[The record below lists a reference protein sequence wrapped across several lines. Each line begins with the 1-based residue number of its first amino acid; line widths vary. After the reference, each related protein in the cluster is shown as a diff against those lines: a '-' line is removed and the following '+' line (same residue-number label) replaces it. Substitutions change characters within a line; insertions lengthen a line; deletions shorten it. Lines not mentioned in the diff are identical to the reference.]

1 MAAAGIGRIDAMD
14 ESTEKKMAAASSL
27 KSQAASLVQ
36 SVTVFKLGH
45 GGTAATAQMALAR

>member
-14 ESTEKKMAAASSL
+14 ESTEEEMAAASSL